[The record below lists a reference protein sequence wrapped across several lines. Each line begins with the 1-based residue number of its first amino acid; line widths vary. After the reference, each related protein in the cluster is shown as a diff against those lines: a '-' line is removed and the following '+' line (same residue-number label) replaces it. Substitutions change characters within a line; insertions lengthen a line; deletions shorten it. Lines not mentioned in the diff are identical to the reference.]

1 MFEVNRGC
9 TRTEEVALGDD
20 DQVTIIYIYIQFP
33 KIFCIW
39 LQQATPGS
47 IVLLA
52 MFCFMSICLVPLCN
66 DYLMGSR
73 EIEAVKFSAA
83 SIAVPKQFKK
93 YGI

>member
-1 MFEVNRGC
+1 MCEVNRGC
-9 TRTEEVALGDD
+9 TRTGEVALGDD
-20 DQVTIIYIYIQFP
+20 DQVTVMYIYIQFP

-73 EIEAVKFSAA
+73 EIEVVKYSVA
-83 SIAVPKQFKK
+83 SIAVSKQSKK
-93 YGI
+93 PSI